1 MVFTVLRSND
11 HIITEHSIPMK
22 HQYRKIVLVTVSLI
36 ALLGLGILTID
47 FDQFGAI
54 PSGQDLTRVR
64 KSENYDLQQDMFVN
78 QEKGLMARMREEGSF
93 WSNPQKNLKTTFF

>member
-1 MVFTVLRSND
+1 
-11 HIITEHSIPMK
+11 MK
-22 HQYRKIVLVTVSLI
+22 HQYRKIVLVTLSPIV
-36 ALLGLGILTID
+36 LLGLSILTID

-78 QEKGLMARMREEGSF
+78 QEKGLMARMDEEGSF
-93 WSNPQKNLKTTFF
+93 WSNPQKNLKNNNLKYK